1 VIVQRFETGIAVMQ
15 QYCNTAQQMSNLR
28 LANNEHQ
35 ELRCSLRSSLKG
47 EPNGR
52 EGVRKTAMESLPEG
66 GHGFPGGSAIK
77 PSEDGEAIHDRGNGL
92 DR

>member
-1 VIVQRFETGIAVMQ
+1 MQ

-66 GHGFPGGSAIK
+66 RAEKERTSQTSAVK
-77 PSEDGEAIHDRGNGL
+77 PEG
-92 DR
+92 